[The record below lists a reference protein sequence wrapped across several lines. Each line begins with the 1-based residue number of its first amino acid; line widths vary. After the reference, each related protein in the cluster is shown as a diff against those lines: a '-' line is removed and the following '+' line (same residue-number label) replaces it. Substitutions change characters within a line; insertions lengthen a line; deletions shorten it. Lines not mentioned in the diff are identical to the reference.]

1 MNIYKTSKCSKTAQ
15 KMIDKLEDLVNDD
28 EKEVAVLKK
37 GSGFGEGAL
46 LNDKPRAASIRC
58 KTDCYFAILNRKDY
72 AESIGQL

>member
-1 MNIYKTSKCSKTAQ
+1 
-15 KMIDKLEDLVNDD
+15 MIDKLDNIIND

-72 AESIGQL
+72 AESIGHL